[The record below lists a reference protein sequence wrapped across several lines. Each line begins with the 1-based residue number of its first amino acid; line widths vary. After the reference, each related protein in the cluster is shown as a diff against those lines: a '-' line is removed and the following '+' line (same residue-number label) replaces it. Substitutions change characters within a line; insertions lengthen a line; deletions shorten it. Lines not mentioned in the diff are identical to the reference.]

1 MGYATADVG
10 IGEGMSVDYAQMKS
24 EKDARLKEYNEAY
37 AEQLQ
42 LLGYIKSL
50 EKDNDDLREQT
61 VTSNRVARRVRKL
74 IKINDKDIKKYNK
87 ALKNMPPVPT
97 FK

>member
-1 MGYATADVG
+1 M
-10 IGEGMSVDYAQMKS
+10 DYAQMKQ
-24 EKDARLKEYNEAY
+24 EKDARYEEYCKEY

-42 LLGYIKSL
+42 LLGYIASL
-50 EKDNDDLREQT
+50 NKDNEDLRITTTTTKRGE
-61 VTSNRVARRVRKL
+61 RRIRKL

-87 ALKNMPPVPT
+87 ILSKMPPVPE

>member
-1 MGYATADVG
+1 
-10 IGEGMSVDYAQMKS
+10 MKQ
-24 EKDARLKEYNEAY
+24 EKDARYKEYCETY

-42 LLGYIKSL
+42 LLGYISSL
-50 EKDNDDLREQT
+50 EKDNENIRET
-61 VTSNRVARRVRKL
+61 IKNAATNRIKRQNSKI

-87 ALKNMPPVPT
+87 ALSLMPPVPE

>member
-1 MGYATADVG
+1 M
-10 IGEGMSVDYAQMKS
+10 DYAQMKQ
-24 EKDARLKEYNEAY
+24 EKDARLEDYNKQY

-42 LLGYIKSL
+42 LLGYIASL
-50 EKDNDDLREQT
+50 EKDNEDLRIT
-61 VTSNRVARRVRKL
+61 TTTTNRAARQVRKL

-87 ALKNMPPVPT
+87 DLSKMPPVPP